1 MGVINNLQTLQWAV
15 GASRYRILQALLK
28 DLGFILRP
36 AEIQQRNLSI
46 KKWYN
51 KIHILKMWLCQQTGE
66 QIWRVLSG
74 CGEIS

>member
-36 AEIQQRNLSI
+36 AEIQ
-46 KKWYN
+46 
-51 KIHILKMWLCQQTGE
+51 
-66 QIWRVLSG
+66 
-74 CGEIS
+74 